1 MIVDTS
7 VLLDAFI
14 DTPFTAAARALFLSG
29 RDLFAPDHLRLE
41 ALGALTRMVRRGD
54 ITPAVAGRI
63 QARLPTFM
71 PNLDSSDALGD
82 RSFALSLELRHPL
95 CDCVFLALAERRDSV
110 LVTHDRKFVRKLAGT
125 PYARHA
131 VHLADWQP

>member
-1 MIVDTS
+1 VIVDTS

-14 DTPFTAAARALFLSG
+14 ETPFTASARALFLSG
-29 RDLFAPDHLRLE
+29 RDLFAPDHLYLE

-71 PNLDSSDALGD
+71 PNLESSDVVAD
-82 RSFALSLELRHPL
+82 RSFALSLELSHPL
-95 CDCVFLALAERRDSV
+95 YDCVFLALAERRDCA
-110 LVTHDRKFVRKLAGT
+110 LVTLDRKFVRKLTGT
-125 PYARHA
+125 PFARHV